1 MTTTKTAKKTTTRK
15 TSAKA
20 AKTIKTPSTDSPC
33 VEEWKEPIVTFAE
46 TVKIVAASKKDTVRT
61 MKTDGFMDE
70 EDWHEWLEQG
80 ESLLALAL
88 AIEED
93 IKISDYRPGQRII
106 CERTE
111 EAKRLVEEAV
121 SSLKEAAN
129 VLLSGVS
136 YESRKKLSPLL
147 AVICQIRD
155 RDAAQMMAKLSPDEV
170 FEVFN
175 RRAYRN
181 PNRSD
186 LASFILNRT
195 LMRMKKAYLPVDES
209 FII

>member
-111 EAKRLVEEAV
+111 EAKRLVKEAV
-121 SSLKEAAN
+121 SNLMQAAN
-129 VLLSGVS
+129 VFLSGVS
-136 YESRKKLSPLL
+136 CESSKKLSSRLV
-147 AVICQIRD
+147 VICEILD
-155 RDAAQMMAKLSPDEV
+155 RDAAQMMVKLSHDEA

-175 RRAYRN
+175 RKAYRE
-181 PNRSD
+181 PNRSNM
-186 LASFILNRT
+186 ASFILNRT
-195 LMRMKKAYLPVDES
+195 LMRMQKAYLPVDES

>member
-20 AKTIKTPSTDSPC
+20 AKTIKTPSMDSPC

-61 MKTDGFMDE
+61 MKTDGFTDE

-129 VLLSGVS
+129 VLFSGVS

-195 LMRMKKAYLPVDES
+195 LMRMQKAYLPVDES